1 MKLVAVGLTQV
12 FFFFFTVD
20 KFKLPVDCMLL
31 KNGGYSL
38 PLFQHPVLYLNNFV
52 CISNWHYIEDD
63 FDPKQGTTY
72 MTYFGNFTDTVIGGT
87 APNQVIARS
96 ELEVDRQIYKE

>member
-1 MKLVAVGLTQV
+1 
-12 FFFFFTVD
+12 
-20 KFKLPVDCMLL
+20 MLL

-52 CISNWHYIEDD
+52 CISNCHYIEDD

-72 MTYFGNFTDTVIGGT
+72 MTYFGNFNDTVIGGT

-96 ELEVDRQIYKE
+96 ELEVALHQIK